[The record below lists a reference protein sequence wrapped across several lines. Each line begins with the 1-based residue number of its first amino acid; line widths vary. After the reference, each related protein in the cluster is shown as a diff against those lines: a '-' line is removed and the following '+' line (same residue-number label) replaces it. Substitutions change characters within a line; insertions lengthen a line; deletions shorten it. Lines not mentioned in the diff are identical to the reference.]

1 MGWAIE
7 EPTVD
12 DAEELGRVHV
22 EIWRQAYA
30 GLMPEEYLDGLDAAA
45 FAEKW
50 RSRMADP
57 LPGLVR
63 LVARDADGIAGFTT
77 AGPPR
82 IDDAPADLE
91 LYAINVLARAHGTGL
106 AGKLLDATIGE
117 RAAYLWVIEGNERAI
132 AFYRRR
138 GFADDGGR
146 DIDKESGATEIRMVR
161 PSGPTSRQRPPK

>member
-1 MGWAIE
+1 MGWTIE

-12 DAEELGRVHV
+12 DADELGRVHV

-57 LPGLVR
+57 YPGTVR
-63 LVARDADGIAGFTT
+63 LAVRDEEGIAGFST

-82 IDDAPADLE
+82 IDDPPVDLE
-91 LYAINVLARAHGTGL
+91 LYAINLLPRLHGTGV
-106 AGKLLDATIGE
+106 ADVLLDRTIGD

-132 AFYRRR
+132 AYYRRR
-138 GFADDGGR
+138 GFVDDGGR
-146 DIDKESGATEIRMVR
+146 DIDHESGATEIRMVR
-161 PSGPTSRQRPPK
+161 QPVAN

>member
-1 MGWAIE
+1 MPRSCQADRVPWTIE

-12 DAEELGRVHV
+12 DAEELARVQV
-22 EIWRQAYA
+22 EVWRQAYA
-30 GLMPEEYLDGLDAAA
+30 RLMDADYLDGLDAAA

-57 LPGLVR
+57 LPGIVR
-63 LVARDADGIAGFTT
+63 LAVRDDEGIVGFST

-91 LYAINVLARAHGTGL
+91 LYAINLLRRAHGTGV
-106 AGKLLDATIGE
+106 AGELLDATIGD
-117 RAAYLWVIEGNERAI
+117 RAAYLWVIEGNARAM

-138 GFADDGGR
+138 GFVDDGGR
-146 DIDKESGATEIRMVR
+146 DIDKESGAAEIRMVR
-161 PSGPTSRQRPPK
+161 RA

>member
-1 MGWAIE
+1 MAWTIE

-12 DAEELGRVHV
+12 DADELGRVHV

-30 GLMPEEYLDGLDAAA
+30 GLMSPDYLDGLDPAA

-50 RSRMADP
+50 RSRLADP
-57 LPGLVR
+57 LPGIVR
-63 LVARDADGIAGFTT
+63 LAVRDDEGIVGFST

-91 LYAINVLARAHGTGL
+91 LYAINLLARAQGTGL
-106 AGKLLDATIGE
+106 PSSCSTPPSATG
-117 RAAYLWVIEGNERAI
+117 RRTLWVIEGNERAM

-138 GFADDGGR
+138 GFVDDGGR

-161 PSGPTSRQRPPK
+161 RA

>member
-1 MGWAIE
+1 VGWTIE

-12 DAEELGRVHV
+12 DADELGRVQV
-22 EIWRQAYA
+22 EVWRQAYA
-30 GLMPEEYLDGLDAAA
+30 GLMRDDYLDGLDPAA

-57 LPGLVR
+57 FPGVVR
-63 LVARDADGIAGFTT
+63 LVARDEHGIAGFAG

-82 IDDAPADLE
+82 IDAAPADFE
-91 LYAINVLARAHGTGL
+91 LYAINVLARAQGTGL
-106 AGKLLDATIGE
+106 GGELLDAAIGD

-138 GFADDGGR
+138 GFIDDGGR
-146 DIDKESGATEIRMVR
+146 DIDSESGAPEIRMFR
-161 PSGPTSRQRPPK
+161 R